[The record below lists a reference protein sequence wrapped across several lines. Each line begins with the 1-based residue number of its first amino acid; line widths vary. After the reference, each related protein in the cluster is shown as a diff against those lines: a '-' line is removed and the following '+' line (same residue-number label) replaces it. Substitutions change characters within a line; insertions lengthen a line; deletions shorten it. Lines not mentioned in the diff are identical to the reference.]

1 MVVFDDVCDA
11 SYDWALSGADAGL
24 VSAADNDSTY
34 NIDLTGKDAGTY
46 SFTVEIDDADKGFMD
61 VLSIDIDISETFSA
75 QLNATDSVIC
85 GNETDTLFVTGDTA
99 GLNYL
104 WMSLPNDTLAQN
116 NLSELVVSP
125 RSSSTYQV
133 TMMNGGCEI
142 IDSVRIINNNNMNI
156 SVVQSDDSVCTCATI
171 SLDGSASVGS
181 GDVLYTWTS
190 LTSNALSSSDSN
202 YTKLAVCNTDTITFS
217 MHDTATNCIIDTQVF
232 AFTTT
237 RINPVISINPDTVC
251 RGSGDTVFV
260 SGSST
265 SGGGVYQYLWSYND

>member
-1 MVVFDDVCDA
+1 MVVFDDVCNA

-24 VSAADNDSTY
+24 VSVADNDSTY

-46 SFTVEIDDADKGFMD
+46 SFTTVEIDDAAKGCVD
-61 VLSIDIDISETFSA
+61 ILSVDIDISETFSA
-75 QLNATDSVIC
+75 QLNTTDSVIC

-116 NLSELVVSP
+116 NLNELVVSP
-125 RSSSTYQV
+125 RLSTTYQV

-181 GDVLYTWTS
+181 GMFFILGLVLPQMLYRVQI
-190 LTSNALSSSDSN
+190 L
-202 YTKLAVCNTDTITFS
+202 
-217 MHDTATNCIIDTQVF
+217 IIQ
-232 AFTTT
+232 
-237 RINPVISINPDTVC
+237 N
-251 RGSGDTVFV
+251 
-260 SGSST
+260 
-265 SGGGVYQYLWSYND
+265 